1 MNKTNSLSPALQKK
15 LTTLQVKIKE
25 LNRVCVAFS
34 GGVDST
40 LLLKVAFDVLGN
52 DAMAITVNG
61 AMLPDSE
68 FFEAQALAKD
78 IGVTPQVIDA
88 DVFSLEKFVNNP
100 SDRCYYC
107 KTFIFTQ
114 IKNAAIE
121 NGWKIILDGS
131 NLDDVK
137 DYRPGIRALGEL
149 GIYSPLKDSNLTKQD
164 IRDLS
169 AYFGLATAA
178 KPSMACLATR
188 IPTNTPITPA
198 ALKCVELGE
207 DYLKTLGLTQY
218 RLRLFGDAAKI
229 ECDPKD
235 FETIIANR
243 QNLVATLKD
252 LGVKTVTLDLAG
264 YGCGNMNG

>member
-1 MNKTNSLSPALQKK
+1 MNKTNSLSPALQSK
-15 LTTLQVKIKE
+15 LTTLQGKIRD

-40 LLLKVAFDVLGN
+40 LLLKVAAEVLGK
-52 DAMAITVNG
+52 DVMAITVNG

-68 FFEAQALAKD
+68 FFEAQAQAKT
-78 IGVTPQVIDA
+78 IGITPLVLEA
-88 DVFSLEKFVNNP
+88 DVFSLENFVKNA
-100 SDRCYYC
+100 SDRCYHC

-114 IKNAAIE
+114 IKNAALK
-121 NGWKIILDGS
+121 NGWMVILDGS

-149 GIYSPLKDSNLTKQD
+149 SIYSPLKDSGLTKQD

-169 AYFGLATAA
+169 AYFGLATAT

-188 IPTNTPITPA
+188 IPTNTAITPA
-198 ALKCVELGE
+198 ALKAVEVGE

-218 RLRLFGDAAKI
+218 RLRLFGDTAKI
-229 ECDPKD
+229 ECDPND
-235 FETIIANR
+235 FESIIANR
-243 QNLVATLKD
+243 LTLISTLKE
-252 LGVKTVTLDLAG
+252 LGIKKVTLDLAG
-264 YGCGNMNG
+264 YGCGNMNA